1 MTIHLPL
8 GFRFAGLHAGIK
20 KNPAKEDF
28 TLVHCPGGAVT
39 AGVYTTNLV
48 YAAPVAFDR
57 PRTPAADVRVV
68 AVNSGN
74 ANACTGERGMCDAQE
89 MARLAAAAVG
99 ADEKQALVMSTGV
112 IGVFLPMDKIAS
124 GSTAAA
130 AKLATG
136 EEDFLSAARGILTTD
151 KGMKIASRS
160 LEIGG
165 QTICLAGMCKGAG
178 MIGPNMATMLAIL
191 TTDAKLTPAI
201 AQDALKAAVADS
213 FNCISVEGHMSTN
226 DTVLLLAS
234 GAAGGKE
241 DRGQKPED
249 GGSDASLTTHSPL
262 TASDLA
268 AFQEA
273 LSALCIELATQIPD
287 DGEGASHLIVL
298 DVVGCKTRDDAHRI
312 AQTMANSALVKT
324 AVSGGDPNWGRI
336 VSAAGYA
343 GVPFDPAGVDL
354 TVNGHSLYERGAP
367 VPFDAKIVSASI
379 KANRQTSIVLTLREG
394 PAKVRFWTSDLNA
407 DYVRFNADY
416 TT

>member
-1 MTIHLPL
+1 MPIQPPL
-8 GFRFAGLHAGIK
+8 GFRFAGMHTGIK
-20 KNPAKEDF
+20 KNAAKEDF
-28 TLVHCPGGAVT
+28 TLVHCPGGAVA

-57 PRTPAADVRVV
+57 PRTPSSDIRVV

-74 ANACTGERGMCDAQE
+74 ANACTGERGLRDAQQ
-89 MARLAAAAVG
+89 MAKLAAAAVG

-112 IGVFLPMDKIAS
+112 IGVFLPMDKIAA
-124 GSTAAA
+124 GATAAA
-130 AKLATG
+130 AKLAEG
-136 EEDFLSAARGILTTD
+136 EAAFLSAARGILTTD

-165 QTICLAGMCKGAG
+165 TTVRLAGMCKGAG
-178 MIGPNMATMLAIL
+178 MIGPNMATLLAII
-191 TTDAKLTPAI
+191 TTDAKLTPST
-201 AQDALKAAVADS
+201 AQEALKAAVADS

-234 GAAGGKE
+234 GVAA
-241 DRGQKPED
+241 
-249 GGSDASLTTHSPL
+249 THHSPL
-262 TASDLA
+262 TGSELA
-268 AFQEA
+268 AFQTA
-273 LSALCIELATQIPD
+273 LNALCIELAIQIPD

-298 DVVGCKTRDDAHRI
+298 DVKGCKTRDDARHI
-312 AQTMANSALVKT
+312 AQTMANSALLKT

-354 TVNGHSLYERGAP
+354 VVNGFLLYERGAP
-367 VPFDAKIVSASI
+367 VPFDAKTVSASI
-379 KANRQTSIVLTLREG
+379 KSNRETSIVLTLREG
-394 PAKVRFWTSDLNA
+394 PASIRFWTSDLNA

>member
-1 MTIHLPL
+1 MTHHIPL

-57 PRTPAADVRVV
+57 PRTPAADIRVV

-74 ANACTGERGMCDAQE
+74 ANACTGERGMRDAQE
-89 MARLAAAAVG
+89 MARLAATAVG

-112 IGVFLPMDKIAS
+112 IGVFLPMDKIAA
-124 GSTAAA
+124 GAMAAA

-136 EEDFLSAARGILTTD
+136 EDAFLAAARGILTTD
-151 KGMKIASRS
+151 KGMKVASRT
-160 LEIGG
+160 LEIDGR
-165 QTICLAGMCKGAG
+165 TIRIAGMCKGAG
-178 MIGPNMATMLAIL
+178 MIGPNMATMLAII
-191 TTDAKLTPAI
+191 TTDAAFTQQT
-201 AQDALKAAVADS
+201 AQEALKTAVADS

-226 DTVLLLAS
+226 DTVLLMAS
-234 GAAGGKE
+234 GQAGA
-241 DRGQKPED
+241 QLT
-249 GGSDASLTTHSPL
+249 GSE
-262 TASDLA
+262 LA

-298 DVVGCKTRDDAHRI
+298 DVVGCKSRDDAHRI

-367 VPFDAKIVSASI
+367 VPFDARTVSASI
-379 KANRQTSIVLTLREG
+379 KSSRQTSIVLTLHEG
-394 PAKVRFWTSDLNA
+394 SAQVRFWTSDLNA